1 MLIVVGLGILGAG
14 AFGFMVWR
22 VARSVHVNGPNGE
35 VSINTPGGT
44 ISANPNEKFSASDL
58 GTDVYPG
65 AESVKG
71 GMRITLPTGSS
82 VTAIFVTSDSKDQV
96 VSYYKGKFGSQ
107 ASVFDSSNSAM
118 LTVEKSKQETVMV
131 TVTPNSS
138 EHGGKTQIAIIHT
151 ISDKSS

>member
-1 MLIVVGLGILGAG
+1 
-14 AFGFMVWR
+14 
-22 VARSVHVNGPNGE
+22 
-35 VSINTPGGT
+35 
-44 ISANPNEKFSASDL
+44 
-58 GTDVYPG
+58 
-65 AESVKG
+65 
-71 GMRITLPTGSS
+71 MRITLPTGSS